1 MDLYG
6 FDESVRSEGFKVIA
20 GVDEAGRGPLAGPV
34 VAAAVVLPRDAK
46 IDRVRDS
53 KKVPEVERESLFR
66 LIVLNALSVGIGSV
80 EAGDID
86 KTDILRATRKAMRD
100 AVAGLDRQPD
110 VVLIDGISV
119 PGILTPQVPVIKGDA
134 KSLSIAAASIVAKVV
149 RDRIM
154 RRYHR
159 LYPEYGFDR
168 HKGYATREHLNS
180 LRRLGPCPVHRKS
193 FDRVMTVPLFAGGG

>member
-6 FDESVRSEGFKVIA
+6 FDESVRSEGFTVIA

-86 KTDILRATRKAMRD
+86 RTDILRATRKAMCD

-134 KSLSIAAASIVAKVV
+134 KSFSIAAASIVAKVV

-168 HKGYATREHLNS
+168 HKGYATQEHLSS

-193 FDRVMTVPLFAGGG
+193 FDRVMTVPLFIGGG

>member
-6 FDESVRSEGFKVIA
+6 FDESVRSEGFTVIA

-168 HKGYATREHLNS
+168 HKGYATQEHLNS